1 MQLNKHS
8 QQETTHQLQ
17 LCCAKE
23 KINFV
28 FMKLCKKSLGG
39 WSPTGL
45 LEAQEICV
53 LWTDSFSEREREIW
67 EQQMPWQLNKSKL
80 QRKIKAGMETE
91 SSHLSSLS
99 LKNMFGTKH
108 INTLL

>member
-8 QQETTHQLQ
+8 QQKTTHQLQ

-53 LWTDSFSEREREIW
+53 F
-67 EQQMPWQLNKSKL
+67 
-80 QRKIKAGMETE
+80 
-91 SSHLSSLS
+91 
-99 LKNMFGTKH
+99 
-108 INTLL
+108 